1 MGFVCEKMA
10 LLTVNAAQCN
20 GTTST
25 AIASALPGLIPKR
38 VFAYTYP
45 DITRTIL
52 VSHFFRGTLSLKP
65 LRPLS
70 RPCRAVGT
78 PKIVARS
85 GFADHEATRFR
96 DGLLKMLADDEN
108 MGDLRVQMVDTCT
121 KIFQEFAMSYSG
133 ELPMEPFVE
142 MRRALEE
149 GQGIPLSIV
158 SKVTRGAIGWSRY
171 NLYRDWKKWS
181 TSN

>member
-1 MGFVCEKMA
+1 MA

-20 GTTST
+20 GTAST
-25 AIASALPGLIPKR
+25 TIASVLPSLKPKR
-38 VFAYTYP
+38 VLAYSSP
-45 DITRTIL
+45 DITRRTTL
-52 VSHFFRGTLSLKP
+52 VSYFFRGTLSLKP
-65 LRPLS
+65 LKSLP

-78 PKIVARS
+78 TKIVAQS
-85 GFADHEATRFR
+85 DFADHEATMFR
-96 DGLLKMLADDEN
+96 DGLLKMLADDQN
-108 MGDLRVQMVDTCT
+108 IGDLRVRMVDTCT
-121 KIFQEFAMSYSG
+121 KIFREFAMSYSG